1 MAFKSGY
8 VNIIGRPNAGKSTL
22 MNTLIGERLS
32 IITPKAQT
40 TRHRIIGILNGPEF
54 QIVFSDTPGIIK
66 NPAYKLQESMNS
78 FVEGTFQDA
87 DILLYLADIQ
97 QEPSEEEIPEPV
109 KNAKVPVLLVIN
121 KIDTSNQPMLIK
133 RLEEWKALLP
143 NCETIPISAT
153 LNFNLDTLKS
163 RILFH
168 LPEGPLYFEA
178 DALTDRTERFFCTE
192 ILREK
197 ILLNYQKEVP
207 YSVEVAIEDFKEE
220 PDIVKIQ
227 AVIFVSRESQKGIII
242 GHKGES
248 IKKVGI
254 QARADLETFFGKKVF
269 LEQFVKVE
277 PDWRAKA
284 DKLRS
289 FGYSPD

>member
-40 TRHRIIGILNGPEF
+40 TRHRILGILNGPEH

-87 DILLYLADIQ
+87 DILLYLADIL
-97 QEPSEEEIPEPV
+97 QEPEAEEIPEQV
-109 KNAKVPVLLVIN
+109 KNANVPVLLVIN
-121 KIDTSNQPMLIK
+121 KIDTSSQPILIK

-197 ILLNYQKEVP
+197 ILLNYQKEIP

-242 GHKGES
+242 GHKGQ
-248 IKKVGI
+248 ILKKVSTESRL
-254 QARADLETFFGKKVF
+254 AMESFLGKKVF
-269 LEQFVKVE
+269 LGVQVKVIK
-277 PDWRAKA
+277 DWRDNERQLK
-284 DKLRS
+284 R
-289 FGYSPD
+289 FGYIN

>member
-40 TRHRIIGILNGPEF
+40 TRHRILGILNGPEH

-87 DILLYLADIQ
+87 DILLYLADIL
-97 QEPSEEEIPEPV
+97 QEPEAEEIPEQV
-109 KNAKVPVLLVIN
+109 KNATVPVLLVIN
-121 KIDTSNQPMLIK
+121 KIDTSSQPILIK

-197 ILLNYQKEVP
+197 ILLNYQKEIP

-242 GHKGES
+242 GHKGQ
-248 IKKVGI
+248 ILKKVSTESRL
-254 QARADLETFFGKKVF
+254 AMESFLGKKVF
-269 LEQFVKVE
+269 LGVQVKVIK
-277 PDWRAKA
+277 DWRDNERQLK
-284 DKLRS
+284 R
-289 FGYSPD
+289 FGYIN